1 VRYRVRREK
10 SDKPP
15 EPLKAGDALTY
26 AVRALAQKSLTE
38 RELEVRLKRR
48 NASPEVIASTLER
61 LRQNKFVNDATV
73 AEYAVRDANLGS
85 GAIRMKLKAR
95 GVNTHTIEDAL
106 QHRDPDADLEGALAL
121 VERYGPRWTGPRGY
135 AKGFAFLARR
145 GFPSGVVH
153 QALAGLRDLAQ
164 PEDFELEMD

>member
-1 VRYRVRREK
+1 MRYRARTDK

-15 EPLKAGDALTY
+15 EPLKPGDALTY

-48 NASPEVIASTLER
+48 NASPDVIASTLER
-61 LRQNKFVNDATV
+61 LREHKFVNDATV

-95 GVNTHTIEDAL
+95 GINTHTIEDAL
-106 QHRDPDADLEGALAL
+106 HHRDPDADLEGALAL

-135 AKGFAFLARR
+135 AKGFVFLARR

-153 QALAGLRDLAQ
+153 QALARLRDLAQ
-164 PEDFELEMD
+164 PEDFELETE

>member
-1 VRYRVRREK
+1 VRYRARTDK
-10 SDKPP
+10 SDQPP
-15 EPLKAGDALTY
+15 EPLKPGDALTY

-48 NASPEVIASTLER
+48 NANPDVIAHTLER
-61 LRQNKFVNDATV
+61 LREHKFLNDATV

-106 QHRDPDADLEGALAL
+106 QHRNPDADLEGALAL

-153 QALAGLRDLAQ
+153 QALGGLRDLAQ
-164 PEDFELEMD
+164 IEDFELEMD

>member
-1 VRYRVRREK
+1 MRYRARTDQ

-15 EPLKAGDALTY
+15 EPLKPGDALSY

-48 NASPEVIASTLER
+48 NASPDVIASTLER
-61 LRQNKFVNDATV
+61 LREHKFLNDATV

-106 QHRDPDADLEGALAL
+106 QHRAPDADLEGALTL

-145 GFPSGVVH
+145 GFPSGVV
-153 QALAGLRDLAQ
+153 QRALAGLPELAQ
-164 PEDFELEMD
+164 TGDFELETE

>member
-1 VRYRVRREK
+1 MRSRARYEK

-15 EPLKAGDALTY
+15 EPLKPAEALAY
-26 AVRALAQKSLTE
+26 AVRALSQKSLTE
-38 RELEVRLKRR
+38 RELETRLKRR
-48 NASPEVIASTLER
+48 HASSEVIASTLEK
-61 LRQNKFVNDATV
+61 LREHKFVNDATV

-95 GVNTHTIEDAL
+95 GINTHTIEDAL
-106 QHRDPDADLEGALAL
+106 HHRDPDADLEGALAL

-164 PEDFELEMD
+164 PEDFELETE